1 MSQDLEDGQHDR
13 APPLQVPAVG
23 PVERTKPE
31 ADVVANQ
38 VVEDPPDGADLVVLV
53 EDQTDDLADLLVGV
67 HLDPFRGELDV
78 AGGHAVKEFA
88 ALGLVQPASL
98 QSISHSN
105 KLEFADGS
113 LQTEQ
118 KPVVG
123 VLRVVDA
130 VLVREDCPEDGT
142 HLQEIVPI
150 LVVAGDAAHL
160 DPEDQADMLHGN
172 FGQEALKSAPLVG
185 RPAALPLIVV
195 DDHDAIPGP
204 SQGDRVVG
212 EGVLPFPRLAMVEH
226 LLGVGLSHVNDGE
239 AVEVEIEDL
248 GGSQDTGL
256 PGRLFERRPGGRGP
270 IGLAARIMSAHGRP
284 PCRREALG
292 AAERRRG

>member
-1 MSQDLEDGQHDR
+1 MED
-13 APPLQVPAVG
+13 APG
-23 PVERTKPE
+23 
-31 ADVVANQ
+31 
-38 VVEDPPDGADLVVLV
+38 GADLVVLV
-53 EDQTDDLADLLVGV
+53 EDQADDLADLLVGV

-88 ALGLVQPASL
+88 ALGLVQPASF

-105 KLEFADGS
+105 KLEFADCS
-113 LQTEQ
+113 LQAEQ
-118 KPVVG
+118 EPVVG

-130 VLVREDCPEDGT
+130 VLVREDRPEDGT

-150 LVVAGDAAHL
+150 PVVAGDAAHL

-172 FGQEALKSAPLVG
+172 LGQEALKSAPLVG

-212 EGVLPFPRLAMVEH
+212 EGVLPFPRFPMVED
-226 LLGVGLSHVNDGE
+226 LLGIGLAHVNDSE
-239 AVEVEIEDL
+239 AVEVEIQDL
-248 GGSQDTGL
+248 RGSQD
-256 PGRLFERRPGGRGP
+256 PGRPDRLVDGRPGGRGP
-270 IGLAARIMSAHGRP
+270 IGLATGIMSAHDRP
-284 PCRREALG
+284 PCRREALAV
-292 AAERRRG
+292 AARRRG